1 MHVLHLRSSGD
12 LLGAET
18 VILQLVSALQDRH
31 VSSTVACVVDPGDPE
46 PQLLREAAAR
56 GAGVEAIPSSGR
68 FDVNLPSR
76 VRAVAQRC
84 QASLLHTHGYKE
96 DIAAV
101 LARTGLPIVAT
112 NHLWKRT
119 SWQLQLYALLDAL
132 ALQCVEQVV
141 AVSEPIAGEMQR
153 VGVPASRI
161 AVIRNGLDP
170 APFLAADNATTRR
183 NIRRTL
189 GLDDH
194 RVLLIGI
201 GSLTE
206 EKGFDVL
213 LASLPALRARNP
225 ELALLIIGDGPLRNE
240 LTRRAERLGVEE
252 HVRFLGRR
260 RDVADL
266 LACADIFVLPSR
278 REGLPMV
285 LLEAMAAGKA
295 IVATAVGEV
304 PTVLENT
311 GGLCVAPGDSGA
323 LTDAL
328 ASLVTDRARREA
340 RGRSAREALLAG
352 CTAAGMAEQYLTL
365 YRSLVR
371 CTPYEN
377 CPVH

>member
-18 VILQLVSALQDRH
+18 VILQLVSALQDRGI
-31 VSSTVACVVDPGDPE
+31 SNTVACVVDGGDPE

-68 FDVNLPSR
+68 FDVHLPSR

-84 QASLLHTHGYKE
+84 RASLLHTHGYKE

-101 LARTGLPIVAT
+101 LARTGLPILAT

-119 SWQLQLYALLDAL
+119 NWQLHLYALLDAL
-132 ALQCVEQVV
+132 ALQCVQQVV
-141 AVSEPIAGEMQR
+141 AVSQPIAGEMQR

-161 AVIRNGLDP
+161 TVIPNGLDP
-170 APFLAADNATTRR
+170 APFLASDNPTTRR
-183 NIRRTL
+183 NSRLAL
-189 GLDDH
+189 GLEDH
-194 RVLLIGI
+194 HVVLAAI

-206 EKGFDVL
+206 EKGFDLL
-213 LASLPALRARNP
+213 LASLPALRALTP
-225 ELALLIIGDGPLRNE
+225 DLKLLVIGDGPLRNE
-240 LTRRAERLGVEE
+240 LMQRAARLGVEE
-252 HVRFLGRR
+252 PVRFLGRR
-260 RDVADL
+260 RDVPDL

-304 PTVLENT
+304 PTVLAN
-311 GGLCVAPGDSGA
+311 GGGTCVAPDDSRA

-328 ASLVTDRARREA
+328 AELVTDPARREA
-340 RGRSAREALLAG
+340 LGGRAQSMLLARY
-352 CTAAGMAEQYLTL
+352 TAAGMAEQYLTL
-365 YRSLVR
+365 YRSLLR
-371 CTPYEN
+371 RTSYEN